1 MLKRMHDDER
11 GLAMVVSLMVVFVV
25 LLLAAAVFAQ
35 SIHNSTQSA
44 YDRRRLQS
52 VDAAEAGLNYFS
64 NYMEQ
69 TAVVDLAT
77 RCGVVLSSPPTQAGQ
92 CTSGNPFAEPQ
103 PITVS
108 IAPGTASFTIT
119 ATWYS
124 AVSSTSA
131 TPFTGTITNNTYPK
145 AVRVVSGG
153 TTNGV
158 TTRTMETFMSLTGQS
173 GGFRGAVITNTTL
186 GLQNS
191 FTISGDTNYN
201 GDIYVTCTTPP
212 CNANL
217 TSGTQIIKGNLYVPA
232 GSLTIS
238 TSVHIYGSVWA
249 NGNVLIN
256 QPQVQIDGDATSSTG
271 SLTVSSGH
279 VNGTGTYC
287 TTVSGGANVGGGTVG
302 SCQSAP
308 PTPAFPQLTYD
319 DTVSPAADGDY
330 LTGCSD
336 SPIVDCYT
344 LKTFGTVGS
353 TSNTAC
359 TQARSYIEGTG
370 ASNYDGGSTIPSSY
384 SGVIVRILS
393 KCAYSNSNN
402 KTINLGTDL
411 AIITNGSITL
421 SQQSNWNG
429 QGSLRRV
436 HLIAPWPQSVCST
449 NSNSSDYHDITVGNQ
464 TNFNALTDVGL
475 YTPCTA
481 HMSNTNA
488 FYGQVVGG
496 TVDIANSWNMNYRPT
511 TFLGALVTG
520 FAENIAY
527 IREI

>member
-1 MLKRMHDDER
+1 MLKRMHDEER

-25 LLLAAAVFAQ
+25 LLLASAVFAQ
-35 SIHNSTQSA
+35 SIHNSDQSA

-69 TAVVDLAT
+69 TAVVDLAS
-77 RCGVVLSSPPTQAGQ
+77 RCGIVTAAGL
-92 CTSGNPFAEPQ
+92 CTSGNPFADPQ
-103 PITVS
+103 PITVA
-108 IAPGTASFTIT
+108 IAPGTASFSVT

-124 AVSSTSA
+124 AVSSTGN
-131 TPFTGTITNNTYPK
+131 TPFSGTITNNNYPK
-145 AVRVVSGG
+145 AVKVVSGG

-158 TTRTMETFMSLTGQS
+158 TTRTMETFMSLTGES

-186 GLQNS
+186 GLTNS
-191 FTISGDTNYN
+191 FSISGDTIYN

-217 TSGTQIIKGNLYVPA
+217 TSGTQTIKGNLYVPS

-271 SLTVSSGH
+271 SLTVSSGR
-279 VNGTGTYC
+279 VNGKGTYC

-308 PTPAFPQLTYD
+308 PTPAFPQLLFD
-319 DTVSPAADGDY
+319 DTVSPAADADW

-336 SPIVDCYT
+336 TPITNCYT
-344 LKTFGTVGS
+344 VKTFGTVGS

-384 SGVIVRILS
+384 AGVIVRILS
-393 KCAYSNSNN
+393 KCNYSASNN
-402 KTINLGTDL
+402 AIINLNTDL

-421 SQQSNWNG
+421 GQQSNWNG
-429 QGSLRRV
+429 MSSVRKV
-436 HLIAPWPQSVCST
+436 HLIVPGPQSTCST
-449 NSNSSDYHDITVGNQ
+449 NTASSDYHDITVGNQ
-464 TNFNALTDVGL
+464 SNFNSLTDVGL

-481 HMSNTNA
+481 HMSNQNA

-496 TVDIANSWNMNYRPT
+496 TVDIQNNWNMNYRPT
-511 TFLGALVTG
+511 TFPGALVTG